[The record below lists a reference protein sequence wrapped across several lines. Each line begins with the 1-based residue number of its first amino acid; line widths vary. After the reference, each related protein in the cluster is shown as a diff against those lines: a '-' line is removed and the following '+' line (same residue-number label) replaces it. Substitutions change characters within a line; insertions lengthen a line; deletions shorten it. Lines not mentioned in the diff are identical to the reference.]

1 MGTYMQ
7 SISDF
12 EPDTQKLRNEVAIHN
27 RIVDGVYA
35 LKKQQHDEDL
45 REIANCECALVIV
58 FLPIF
63 VIWITYIIS
72 NA

>member
-35 LKKQQHDEDL
+35 LRKQQHDADM
-45 REIANCECALVIV
+45 REIENCQCALVIV

-63 VIWITYIIS
+63 VLWMTYVITH
-72 NA
+72 A